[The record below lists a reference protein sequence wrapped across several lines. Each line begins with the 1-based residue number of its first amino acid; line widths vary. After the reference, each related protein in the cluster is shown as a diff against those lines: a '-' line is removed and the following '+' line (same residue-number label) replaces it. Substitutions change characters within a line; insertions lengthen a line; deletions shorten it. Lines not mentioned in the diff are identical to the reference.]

1 MLGNRLS
8 TAPSGLAPVALYS
21 DMLTAGGSFST
32 RQWFSSGTSVGDSN
46 SIAYGNGEV
55 RIFSGASGRHCLC
68 HFDCMKDQYPT
79 YSASKTYNVG
89 DIVYGGFAGH
99 GLYQKTASSSAGFSP
114 TYTSATDVQDANG
127 WTRYRP
133 TPRQIVQGGTLSI
146 SLKLKLDRTGYTIT
160 SNNAIRIGLFESVG
174 SYINYDNH
182 GLSNAVFNG
191 YSGYMFGYGPADN
204 RILKRTETANPPLI
218 STTTGVYTPLSTWSV
233 GGFGVQNEYDVS
245 IKLKRIGSSLEITS
259 HIYGSGY
266 SSKFTHIDATPFTS
280 FDTLAFYTV
289 SNNVASMAVSNP
301 IATYDGGSVALQ
313 SGGCSDLDARVWMY
327 GVNEFWSFG
336 PRTLTRVADRHYT
349 FGDEV
354 VKHNGT
360 AWEYYY
366 ERLDTGKVLIET
378 AGGNEAWPWL
388 VPWLE
393 FTSQKLCLPPVY
405 PAYNGGATYS
415 IGDRVSHGGGNFV
428 CIYNAGSSGYG
439 PFGGYLDGTANGI
452 IYWLPE

>member
-8 TAPSGLAPVALYS
+8 TALSGLAPVALYS
-21 DMLTAGGSFST
+21 DMLTAGGSFAD
-32 RQWFSSGTSVGDSN
+32 RQWVTSGASSGASN

-99 GLYQKTASSSAGFSP
+99 GLYQKTASASGAP
-114 TYTSATDVQDANG
+114 VYTSATNAQDANG

-133 TPRQIVQGGTLSI
+133 TPRQIAQGGTLSI
-146 SLKLKLDRTGYTIT
+146 SLKLKLDRTGFTIT
-160 SNNAIRIGLFESVG
+160 SNNAIRIGLFDSVG

-191 YSGYMFGYGPADN
+191 YSGYMLGYGPADN
-204 RILKRTETANPPLI
+204 RLLKRTETANPPLL
-218 STTTGVYTPLSTWSV
+218 STINGVYQQLASTSV

-301 IATYDGGSVALQ
+301 IASYDGGSVALP
-313 SGGCSDLDARVWMY
+313 SCSDAIAQVLMTGANSAWPV
-327 GVNEFWSFG
+327 ELG
-336 PRTLTRVADRHYT
+336 PRLLSPIGYAPYGLETYQY
-349 FGDEV
+349 FDEV
-354 VKHNGT
+354 VRYDGS
-360 AWEYYY
+360 AWIY
-366 ERLDTGKVLIET
+366 ENTQGIGEIVRVYD
-378 AGGNEAWPWL
+378 NQPRPWL
-388 VPWLE
+388 VTWPN
-393 FTSQKLCLPPVY
+393 FT
-405 PAYNGGATYS
+405 ATK
-415 IGDRVSHGGGNFV
+415 V
-428 CIYNAGSSGYG
+428 C
-439 PFGGYLDGTANGI
+439 PQ
-452 IYWLPE
+452 

>member
-21 DMLTAGGSFST
+21 DMLTAGGSFAD
-32 RQWFSSGTSVGDSN
+32 RQWVTSGANSGDSN

-79 YSASKTYNVG
+79 FSESAYNVG
-89 DIVYGGFAGH
+89 DIVYGGLYGH
-99 GLYQKTASSSAGFSP
+99 GLYQKTGSASNPQVPRVLSP
-114 TYTSATDVQDANG
+114 IYTSATNAQDANG

-133 TPRQIVQGGTLSI
+133 TPRQIAQGGTLSI
-146 SLKLKLDRTGYTIT
+146 SFKLKLNRTGFVIT
-160 SNNAIRIGLFESVG
+160 SNNAIRIGLFDSVG

-204 RILKRTETANPPLI
+204 RLLKRTETANPPLL
-218 STTTGVYTPLSTWSV
+218 STINGVYQQLSTFSV
-233 GGFGVQNEYDVS
+233 GGFGGQNEYDVS

-289 SNNVASMAVSNP
+289 SNNVASIAVSNP
-301 IATYDGGSVALQ
+301 IASYDGGTQAIPTGIGSDNPANAAQADATASLLIDGPFYNTEGNSASGFIGGQSWRTMAVTTTINGRPSYYYGAELVSWTGSQWQYQGSRVFSTSSSNVAYPWLATAWTNNYSVAKVIP
-313 SGGCSDLDARVWMY
+313 SYAKPSMY
-327 GVNEFWSFG
+327 PGV
-336 PRTLTRVADRHYT
+336 P
-349 FGDEV
+349 
-354 VKHNGT
+354 
-360 AWEYYY
+360 
-366 ERLDTGKVLIET
+366 
-378 AGGNEAWPWL
+378 
-388 VPWLE
+388 
-393 FTSQKLCLPPVY
+393 
-405 PAYNGGATYS
+405 
-415 IGDRVSHGGGNFV
+415 
-428 CIYNAGSSGYG
+428 
-439 PFGGYLDGTANGI
+439 
-452 IYWLPE
+452 